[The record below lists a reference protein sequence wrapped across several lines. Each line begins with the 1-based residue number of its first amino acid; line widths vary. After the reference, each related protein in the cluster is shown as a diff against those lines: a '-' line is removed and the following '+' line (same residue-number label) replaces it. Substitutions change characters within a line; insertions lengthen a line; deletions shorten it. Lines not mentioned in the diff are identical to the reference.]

1 MKTSA
6 ENKLLTRYQ
15 LDLLK
20 ATKTEKKY
28 IQIFVDQRQPY
39 LDEQKQF
46 LKDQINSSEK
56 NIVKNTIGKIIE
68 GIK

>member
-20 ATKTEKKY
+20 ATKTEKKIY
-28 IQIFVDQRQPY
+28 SNFCGSKTT
-39 LDEQKQF
+39 L
-46 LKDQINSSEK
+46 S
-56 NIVKNTIGKIIE
+56 
-68 GIK
+68 